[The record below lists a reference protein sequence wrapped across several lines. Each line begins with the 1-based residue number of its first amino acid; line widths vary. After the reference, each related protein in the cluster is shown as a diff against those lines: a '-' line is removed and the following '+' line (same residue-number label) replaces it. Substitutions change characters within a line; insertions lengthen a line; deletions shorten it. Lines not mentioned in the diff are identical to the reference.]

1 MPLVL
6 HLPAQHDTARPLMRR
21 LRLVMAAWSSGVH
34 PDTCVLQDEAHL
46 REIDPRLFANVGLK
60 REDVARSALRRI

>member
-6 HLPAQHDTARPLMRR
+6 HLPAQHDTAPSLMRR

-60 REDVARSALRRI
+60 REDVARSALQRI